1 MKVETKELKT
11 LTIRENDRSSNFVA
25 PSFSQG
31 CYSECVYCY
40 ARRHNPDSFSTI
52 KVSTNVD
59 SILEKIKKHSNK
71 LGIKTPD
78 QVDSKYWV
86 YEISMNSD
94 FSNDSKFMDW
104 VKIFD
109 FFAENGI
116 KSTFA
121 TKNWNKDFLNYNFKD
136 NHRVRYSVMPDNI
149 SKILEP
155 KTLSIAK
162 RIECANKLFE
172 KKADIQFNFSP
183 VVTYKNWK
191 EDYTNLF
198 RLIKQNS
205 SEELL
210 KNTACEVIFLTQN
223 LNLHNWNLSNNI
235 DDSFIWLP
243 DKLEEKKSQYGGTN
257 YRYKWQLKQRWVNEF
272 KQLLKQELDIP
283 IRYIF

>member
-31 CYSECVYCY
+31 CYSGCIYCY

-59 SILEKIKKHSNK
+59 SILEKIKKHSSK
-71 LGIKTPD
+71 LGIKVPD

-94 FSNDSKFMDW
+94 FSNDSKFIDW
-104 VKIFD
+104 VKILD
-109 FFAENGI
+109 FFVENGI

-121 TKNWNKDFLNYNFKD
+121 TKNWNKDFLNYSFKE
-136 NHRVRYSVMPDNI
+136 NHRIRYSVMPDNI

-183 VVTYKNWK
+183 VVTYKN
-191 EDYTNLF
+191 
-198 RLIKQNS
+198 
-205 SEELL
+205 
-210 KNTACEVIFLTQN
+210 
-223 LNLHNWNLSNNI
+223 
-235 DDSFIWLP
+235 
-243 DKLEEKKSQYGGTN
+243 
-257 YRYKWQLKQRWVNEF
+257 
-272 KQLLKQELDIP
+272 
-283 IRYIF
+283 